1 MIRLLATTALGLVL
15 ANAAFAQAPN
25 TNTTSQQS
33 APSQDKSATPSTTT
47 PSGTA
52 QSQQTTSQP
61 QQPSTSGPSAQNNQ
75 STAPSSASP
84 GSGTNAAN
92 NTDTSSR
99 PQTGTA
105 NSSPTNPPASQQ
117 SANPPATNTNQAQ
130 DRSQPPA
137 NTNNQA
143 QQAPSATGT
152 NQAQQAPTNNQ
163 AQQAPSSNQA
173 QGARTDTNS
182 QMAARTDVK
191 LDRQQETKISASI
204 SHLNVR
210 PLTNV
215 NFSLNVGTVV
225 PRDVQLATL
234 PPDVVEIVPQYR
246 GYSFALVKD
255 EIVIVDPATYKIV
268 TVLPYSGQ
276 STATTT
282 TTTRERSASK
292 FSDRDREVIRKHVK
306 ARPERSEVR
315 TTGSTARTEIHV
327 GDRVPDSV
335 EVEEFPSTVYQ
346 DAPGL
351 RDYRYIHRDTRTYV
365 VEPRERRV
373 IEEVE

>member
-15 ANAAFAQAPN
+15 ANAAFAQSPGA
-25 TNTTSQQS
+25 NTTSQQS
-33 APSQDKSATPSTTT
+33 APSQEKSATQSTTT

-61 QQPSTSGPSAQNNQ
+61 QQSSTSGPSAQNNQ
-75 STAPSSASP
+75 STAPSS

-92 NTDTSSR
+92 NNAANNGNTSSR
-99 PQTGTA
+99 PQSGTA
-105 NSSPTNPPASQQ
+105 STSPTTPPATQQ

-130 DRSQPPA
+130 DRSGQQPSA
-137 NTNNQA
+137 NANQA
-143 QQAPSATGT
+143 QQAPNATGT
-152 NQAQQAPTNNQ
+152 NQAQQAP
-163 AQQAPSSNQA
+163 ASNQV
-173 QGARTDTNS
+173 QGARTDNNS

-191 LDRQQETKISASI
+191 LDRQQQTKISASI

-225 PRDVQLATL
+225 PRDVQLSTL

-282 TTTRERSASK
+282 TRERSASK
-292 FSDRDREVIRKHVK
+292 FSDRDREVIRKHVR
-306 ARPERSEVR
+306 ARPERTETR

-335 EVEEFPSTVYQ
+335 EVEEFPSTVYE
-346 DAPGL
+346 DAPDL
-351 RDYRYIHRDTRTYV
+351 REYRYIHRDTRTYV
-365 VEPRERRV
+365 VEPHERRV
-373 IEEVE
+373 IEEID

>member
-15 ANAAFAQAPN
+15 ANAAFAQAP
-25 TNTTSQQS
+25 NTTSQQS

-52 QSQQTTSQP
+52 QSQQTSSQP

-105 NSSPTNPPASQQ
+105 SSSPANPPASQQ

-152 NQAQQAPTNNQ
+152 NQAQQAPANNQ

-365 VEPRERRV
+365 VEPHERRV

>member
-15 ANAAFAQAPN
+15 ANGAFAQSPN
-25 TNTTSQQS
+25 ANTTTQQS
-33 APSQDKSATPSTTT
+33 VPSQDKSTTSSTTT
-47 PSGTA
+47 PPSTA
-52 QSQQTTSQP
+52 HSQQSTSQP
-61 QQPSTSGPSAQNNQ
+61 PQSTTPGSSAQNTQ
-75 STAPSSASP
+75 TTAPSSTST
-84 GSGTNAAN
+84 GSSTNAASSA
-92 NTDTSSR
+92 DTSSR
-99 PQTGTA
+99 PQSGTA
-105 NSSPTNPPASQQ
+105 SSSTTNPPATQQ

-137 NTNNQA
+137 NTNQA

-163 AQQAPSSNQA
+163 AQ
-173 QGARTDTNS
+173 GARTDTNA
-182 QMAARTDVK
+182 QVAGRTDVK
-191 LDRQQETKISASI
+191 LDRQQETRISASV

-215 NFSLNVGTVV
+215 KFSLSVGTVV
-225 PRDVQLATL
+225 PRDVQLSTL

-255 EIVIVDPATYKIV
+255 EIVVVDPATYKIV

-282 TTTRERSASK
+282 TRERSANK
-292 FSDRDREVIRKHVK
+292 FSDRDREVIRKHAK
-306 ARPERSEVR
+306 ARTERSESR

-335 EVEEFPSTVYQ
+335 EVEEFPSTVYE
-346 DAPGL
+346 DAPDL
-351 RDYRYIHRDTRTYV
+351 RQYRYIHRDTRTYV
-365 VEPRERRV
+365 IEPRERRV
-373 IEEVE
+373 IEEVD

>member
-1 MIRLLATTALGLVL
+1 MIRLLVSTALGLVL

-25 TNTTSQQS
+25 ANTTTQQS
-33 APSQDKSATPSTTT
+33 APSQDKSQDKSAAPSTTS

-61 QQPSTSGPSAQNNQ
+61 QQSSTSAPSAQNAQ
-75 STAPSSASP
+75 STAPSSTSP

-92 NTDTSSR
+92 NADNSSR
-99 PQTGTA
+99 PQSGTA
-105 NSSPTNPPASQQ
+105 NSSTTNPPATQQ
-117 SANPPATNTNQAQ
+117 GANPPATNQAQ
-130 DRSQPPA
+130 DRSNQPPA
-137 NTNNQA
+137 NTNQA
-143 QQAPSATGT
+143 QQAPGANGA

-163 AQQAPSSNQA
+163 AQ
-173 QGARTDTNS
+173 GARTDTNA
-182 QMAARTDVK
+182 QVAGRTDVK
-191 LDRQQETKISASI
+191 LDRQQETKISASV

-215 NFSLNVGTVV
+215 NFSLSVGTVV
-225 PRDVQLATL
+225 PRDVQLSTL

-282 TTTRERSASK
+282 SRERSASK

-306 ARPERSEVR
+306 ARPERSETR
-315 TTGSTARTEIHV
+315 TTGSTARTEIHI

-335 EVEEFPSTVYQ
+335 EVEEFPNTVYQ
-346 DAPGL
+346 DAPTL

-365 VEPRERRV
+365 VEPHERRV
-373 IEEVE
+373 IEEID

>member
-15 ANAAFAQAPN
+15 ANGAFAQSPGA
-25 TNTTSQQS
+25 NTTSQQP
-33 APSQDKSATPSTTT
+33 APSQEKSATPSTTA

-61 QQPSTSGPSAQNNQ
+61 QQSSGPSAQNSQ
-75 STAPSSASP
+75 STAPSS

-92 NTDTSSR
+92 NGNTSSR
-99 PQTGTA
+99 PQSGTA
-105 NSSPTNPPASQQ
+105 SSSPTNQPPTQQ

-130 DRSQPPA
+130 DRSNQPPA
-137 NTNNQA
+137 NTNQA

-152 NQAQQAPTNNQ
+152 NQAQQPPASNQ
-163 AQQAPSSNQA
+163 AQQAPASNQA
-173 QGARTDTNS
+173 QGARTDNNS

-225 PRDVQLATL
+225 PRDVQLSTL
-234 PPDVVEIVPQYR
+234 PPDVVQIVPQYR

-282 TTTRERSASK
+282 TRERSASK
-292 FSDRDREVIRKHVK
+292 FSDRDREVIRKHVR
-306 ARPERSEVR
+306 ARPERTETR

-335 EVEEFPSTVYQ
+335 EVEEFPSTVYE
-346 DAPGL
+346 DAPDL
-351 RDYRYIHRDTRTYV
+351 REYRYIHRDTRTYV
-365 VEPRERRV
+365 VEPHERRV
-373 IEEVE
+373 IEEID